1 MLYVR
6 LTLREFSYFV
16 VLWFGLFFWRRGWVY
31 YPSYADLRHVHNSTN
46 SSKVLAIAAEFQEAG
61 HESWIVDDAEEAVMR
76 ARLPTRNTPAHG
88 DAVSFRDFCLYA
100 EEGRS

>member
-1 MLYVR
+1 MSFLI
-6 LTLREFSYFV
+6 
-16 VLWFGLFFWRRGWVY
+16 LWLFCGLVCSFGVEDAVY